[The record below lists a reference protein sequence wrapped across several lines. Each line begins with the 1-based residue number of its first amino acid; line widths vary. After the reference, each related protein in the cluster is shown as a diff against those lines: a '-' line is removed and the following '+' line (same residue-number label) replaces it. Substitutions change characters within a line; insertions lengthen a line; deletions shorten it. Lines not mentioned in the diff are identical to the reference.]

1 MENPLQSYYR
11 TKDIYVKL
19 PTGGKWM
26 KNPPNLTDDG
36 EIGVRSMNVKDELML
51 NIPDALYNGQ
61 AIFEFVQS
69 ICPDIGD
76 SQDMSLPDVDV
87 IMLASRACSYNKEYP
102 VEVACPHC
110 EKKTL
115 HNIDLQVV
123 LGQIKPIYE
132 QTEVQ
137 IDDLVIEMRPNTLR
151 AVNANNIKTSETAR
165 MMMSIK
171 EIKDVIDDNLKDKY
185 SENLQQIAAANFVL
199 IADAIV
205 KVTMPDGT
213 VVEDTQHIVDWLSN
227 SNRKVIE
234 TLSKQQLLMN
244 VNGIPKKFKFQCEAE
259 DCAKEF
265 ETEIEFNPS
274 FFFTNKSD
282 SPSPRTK

>member
-19 PTGGKWM
+19 PTGGQWM
-26 KNPPNLTDDG
+26 KTPPTLTDDG
-36 EIGVRSMNVKDELML
+36 EIGVRSMNVKDELLL

-61 AIFEFVQS
+61 AIFELVQS

-76 SQDMSLPDVDV
+76 AQDMSLPDVDV

-102 VEVACPHC
+102 VEVMCPHC
-110 EKKTL
+110 EKKSMHT
-115 HNIDLQVV
+115 IDLQVV

-137 IDDLVIEMRPNTLR
+137 IEDLVIEMRPNTLR

-165 MMMSIK
+165 MMMAIK
-171 EIKDVIDDNLKDKY
+171 EVKDVIDDNLKEKY
-185 SENLQQIAAANFVL
+185 SENIQQIAAANFVL
-199 IADAIV
+199 IADSIV

-213 VVEDTQHIVDWLSN
+213 IVDDTQNIVDWLTN
-227 SNRKVIE
+227 SNRRVIE
-234 TLSKQQLLMN
+234 ILGRQQLLMN
-244 VNGIPKKFKFQCEAE
+244 VNGIPKEFKFKCTNEECE
-259 DCAKEF
+259 KEF
-265 ETEIEFNPS
+265 TTEVEFNPS

-282 SPSPRTK
+282 IPSPRLK

>member
-1 MENPLQSYYR
+1 
-11 TKDIYVKL
+11 
-19 PTGGKWM
+19 
-26 KNPPNLTDDG
+26 
-36 EIGVRSMNVKDELML
+36 
-51 NIPDALYNGQ
+51 
-61 AIFEFVQS
+61 
-69 ICPDIGD
+69 
-76 SQDMSLPDVDV
+76 
-87 IMLASRACSYNKEYP
+87 
-102 VEVACPHC
+102 
-110 EKKTL
+110 
-115 HNIDLQVV
+115 
-123 LGQIKPIYE
+123 
-132 QTEVQ
+132 
-137 IDDLVIEMRPNTLR
+137 
-151 AVNANNIKTSETAR
+151 

-213 VVEDTQHIVDWLSN
+213 VVDDTQHIVDWLSN